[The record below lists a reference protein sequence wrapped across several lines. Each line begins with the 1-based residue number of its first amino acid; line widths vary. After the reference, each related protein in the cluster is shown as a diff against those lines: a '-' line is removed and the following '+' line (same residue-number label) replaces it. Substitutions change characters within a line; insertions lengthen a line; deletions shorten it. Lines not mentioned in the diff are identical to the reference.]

1 MYLYICVDPWEVGRV
16 RLMSSASL
24 WEAAR
29 RYVDAELNQEVFVGL
44 FGCLLRILEQRT
56 NVCAICV

>member
-16 RLMSSASL
+16 RFMSSASL

-29 RYVDAELNQEVFVGL
+29 RYVDAELNQEVCI
-44 FGCLLRILEQRT
+44 GCLSRILEQRT